1 MKKILGLLSAI
12 TLTASTV
19 SYVVACPKKE
29 VEEGE
34 GEENSDT
41 NKLPEVPDY
50 NLTLTDYLK
59 EVNDIINDE
68 VKSAS
73 ETWFQEVK
81 DDSSFSFIKPDVIK
95 SLKGINLD
103 GTSTSLKT
111 IFESPENNG
120 KKERF
125 VSDIKS
131 LVNFQNINDKVIKL
145 KDDTKYSILLS
156 SINENELITLDEQ
169 ALLSYDSGIIKF
181 SETDQITPTNIA
193 EENKPKDSFINIDT
207 KFGFT
212 LKYYENDE
220 NKTVKEDKSFK
231 DFGFNFTS
239 TSNNALTELINKKT
253 KELKYSFIGDVN
265 FNTLLKNENTNNN
278 DDDKFIINDQDTIKE
293 MIKNKF
299 KGNNFKK
306 AIVEKIKEGTN
317 ILNNNV
323 KIEFE
328 NDDSENSFVD
338 LTDRKLNSN
347 GEIWDYSLSATT
359 ESKFKWKDN
368 DDYTTIDGL
377 AKNEKLYNYIFKKI
391 DNEKVL
397 EKYDESVYNYVK
409 DNYKNW
415 LADYYAH
422 ITDNN
427 EAKASEGLKKST
439 SLGLFNIKGLKLKIN
454 NFSVDL
460 SEFYIAAGYQV
471 SDEEITSSD
480 LNENSVI
487 FKSIVANL
495 TKGIKAYQ
503 DTFGIENTT
512 DDYKIAAFNGGDING
527 KNLWDSF
534 DQNYISGLYSGNNKG
549 VAMMYWASVL
559 RRMSNVL
566 SLDISNRKD
575 NGLEVQDAAR
585 KVLLNKGNQTVYNWQ
600 FIKETLV
607 SFILKND
614 INGDPNTNGFY
625 MDAIYYSG
633 DDTSDIRFKLNFI
646 DVTFTTDR
654 IWKKYGTVTEMY
666 KNRSIIENTRKK

>member
-1 MKKILGLLSAI
+1 MKKILSLLSAI

-19 SYVVACPKKE
+19 SYVVACPKKTT
-29 VEEGE
+29 EEKTDDNGPIA
-34 GEENSDT
+34 EE
-41 NKLPEVPDY
+41 PDY
-50 NLTLTDYLK
+50 NLALSDYLK
-59 EVNDIINDE
+59 EVNEIINNE

-73 ETWFQEVK
+73 ETWFQEVN
-81 DDSSFSFIKPDVIK
+81 DDSSFSFIKPNIIK
-95 SLKGINLD
+95 SLKGIKED
-103 GTSTSLKT
+103 GETTSLKT
-111 IFESPENNG
+111 IFDNSENSD
-120 KKERF
+120 KKEGF
-125 VSDIKS
+125 ISDFKS
-131 LVNFQNINDKVIKL
+131 LINLQNINEKIIKL
-145 KDDTKYSILLS
+145 KENTKYSILLS

-169 ALLSYDSGIIKF
+169 ALLGYDIGGIKF

-212 LKYYENDE
+212 LKYYENDG

-231 DFGFNFTS
+231 DYGFNFTS
-239 TSNNALTELINKKT
+239 TSNAALTELINKKT
-253 KELKYSFIGDVN
+253 KELKYSFIGANN
-265 FNTLLKNENTNNN
+265 FNTLLKNENTTN
-278 DDDKFIINDQDTIKE
+278 DDDKFIINDQDTIKK
-293 MIKNKF
+293 MIENKF
-299 KGNNFKK
+299 KGNEFKN
-306 AIVEKIKEGTN
+306 AIADKIKEGTN
-317 ILNNNV
+317 ILNSNV

-328 NDDSENSFVD
+328 SNSNDSFVD

-439 SLGLFNIKGLKLKIN
+439 SLGLFNIKGLKLRIN

-471 SDEEITSSD
+471 SIEDITD
-480 LNENSVI
+480 DKLDENSVI

-512 DDYKIAAFNGGDING
+512 DDYKIAAFSGGEING
-527 KNLWDSF
+527 QNLWDSF
-534 DQNYISGLYSGNNKG
+534 DQNYISGLTDSNKG
-549 VAMMYWASVL
+549 IGMLYWDSVL
-559 RRMSNVL
+559 SRFSKVL
-566 SLDISNRKD
+566 SLDISDRKD
-575 NGLEVQDAAR
+575 NGIEVQDAAR
-585 KVLLNKGNQTVYNWQ
+585 KSLLSKGNQTFYNWE
-600 FIKETLV
+600 FISKTYIGSTLKKDV
-607 SFILKND
+607 SSDYDK
-614 INGDPNTNGFY
+614 NGFIISN
-625 MDAIYYSG
+625 IYDKGSL
-633 DDTSDIRFKLNFI
+633 TSDVKFKLNFI
-646 DVTFTTDR
+646 NAIFTTDR
-654 IWKKYGTVTEMY
+654 IWNLY
-666 KNRSIIENTRKK
+666 KNESERYRYRAFIENTRKE